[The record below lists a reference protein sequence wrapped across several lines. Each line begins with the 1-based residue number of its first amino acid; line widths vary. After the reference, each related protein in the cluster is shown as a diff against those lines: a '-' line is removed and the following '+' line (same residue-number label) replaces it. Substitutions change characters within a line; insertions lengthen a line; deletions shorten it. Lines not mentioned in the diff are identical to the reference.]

1 VYVNARGIVPHA
13 FWIAAIELIRL
24 EAAVK
29 CFSRLALFAQTVFS
43 LLAICT
49 LERASVLAQS
59 AVPYCD
65 AKLGGLSL
73 PFDR

>member
-1 VYVNARGIVPHA
+1 MKR
-13 FWIAAIELIRL
+13 
-24 EAAVK
+24 
-29 CFSRLALFAQTVFS
+29 FSRLALFAQIVFF

-59 AVPYCD
+59 AVPCYD
-65 AKLGGLSL
+65 SKLGGLSL

>member
-1 VYVNARGIVPHA
+1 MYVNVRGIVPHA
-13 FWIAAIELIRL
+13 FCIAGIELIHL

-29 CFSRLALFAQTVFS
+29 CFSRLALFAQTVFF

-59 AVPYCD
+59 ALPYRD
-65 AKLGGLSL
+65 PKLGGL
-73 PFDR
+73 